1 MAAYSQCFVQ
11 YSSTPCTCF
20 GLCNGTATANVSGG
34 TPPYVYSWNN
44 GQTTATATG
53 LCAGSYNCMVVDA
66 LGNICASTSGANV
79 TQPQQIFVNAT
90 GQNPTSCI
98 NCDGMVTGTAT
109 GGTQPFTYMWTPGN
123 CPQQTCT
130 GLCSGIYT
138 LTVTDANGC
147 TATAMVTLAAPGAPT
162 FTTSVV
168 PATQPN
174 CNNGSATASVSNPG
188 TYSYSWTTT
197 PVQTT
202 QTATGLS
209 TGVYTVCVT
218 NTGNGC
224 SSCQAVTINCLT
236 GIEEDNTN
244 GNISVY
250 PNPSTGV
257 FVIETADLINAK
269 LEITNVIGS
278 VVYKSEI
285 KNDKTEINLSELNKG
300 VYFLKIENLVRKIII
315 E

>member
-1 MAAYSQCFVQ
+1 MLNPERVMLNLSQYLSSRPWNKFRVTSGSNRCNYSGVWFVLALKTNTPDLTLKQNIMKKIYALFLFAFVSMAAYSQCFVQ

-123 CPQQTCT
+123 CPQQTTAFELWHERCRIQVSL
-130 GLCSGIYT
+130 GLWGPC
-138 LTVTDANGC
+138 
-147 TATAMVTLAAPGAPT
+147 
-162 FTTSVV
+162 V
-168 PATQPN
+168 P
-174 CNNGSATASVSNPG
+174 C
-188 TYSYSWTTT
+188 
-197 PVQTT
+197 
-202 QTATGLS
+202 
-209 TGVYTVCVT
+209 
-218 NTGNGC
+218 
-224 SSCQAVTINCLT
+224 
-236 GIEEDNTN
+236 
-244 GNISVY
+244 
-250 PNPSTGV
+250 
-257 FVIETADLINAK
+257 
-269 LEITNVIGS
+269 
-278 VVYKSEI
+278 
-285 KNDKTEINLSELNKG
+285 
-300 VYFLKIENLVRKIII
+300 
-315 E
+315 